1 MAKNVNQNPNAK
13 ASINYRDFDMSQHI
27 EFTSTVAQL
36 LPVYY
41 DVLNPGDKIRASQ
54 YIKTR
59 TQPLAS
65 AAMAKLTEHIEWFF
79 VPMEQIYKPFSN
91 FYYGVQDFNSSNFN
105 PDMNISTHFP
115 FMRFTDFCYYN
126 SNFQANLNFKTLMG
140 EQYYTQ
146 LVRLA
151 THLGFPSRVFTS
163 LPNDQLPPSFSF
175 TPLFFCAYQKIFM
188 DYFRDGDRIANDPY
202 SYNLDRFYTAESGMD
217 DVFDIDIADQT
228 GLKGMFEMRYRPI
241 KKDFY
246 TNIFPSPIF
255 NNASASAQNWNDN
268 NPLLKVNQWLTGLTQ
283 LEARSSSGSSSGLV
297 DDSTT
302 TVLDQSND
310 SPTVAHALERYA
322 LNQANIRTLFAAD
335 KLLELT
341 RRAGKHYDSQ
351 TLAHFGVYVPD
362 TLSGEC
368 FKLGHSQNDII
379 IGDVV
384 STAGT
389 EGTPLGEI
397 GGKGYSASGSDQ
409 VEFTAPCHG
418 VLMAIYSCVPEMDYY
433 QDGLD
438 KLNTLIERSDYFIPE
453 YDNLGMQPLFGYQT
467 QLFNGA
473 NDDQEPAVR
482 NAEIKGWQYRYMELK
497 QKVNRIF
504 GGLQYNQKHWTVG
517 RDSSKVAG
525 SEADKYYHDP
535 AALNS
540 VVEYQYLKGYDETG
554 AVYMTPE
561 GIFERDPLIHE
572 IFFDVK
578 KASKMSTYGLMDI

>member
-79 VPMEQIYKPFSN
+79 VPMEQIYKPFGN
-91 FYYGVQDFNSSNFN
+91 FYYGVQDFNSSLFS
-105 PDMNISTHFP
+105 PDNNISTHFP
-115 FMRFTDFCYYN
+115 FIRFSDFCDYN
-126 SNFQANLNFKTLMG
+126 SSYQATLNFKTLMG

-146 LVRLA
+146 FVRLA

-163 LPNDQLPPSFSF
+163 IPNEQLPPSFSF

-202 SYNLDRFYTAESGMD
+202 SYNLDRYYLSESAMD
-217 DVFDIDIADQT
+217 DVEDIDITDNIS
-228 GLKGMFEMRYRPI
+228 LKGMFEMRYRPI

-255 NNASASAQNWNDN
+255 NNASASAQHWNDN
-268 NPLLKVNQWLTGLTQ
+268 DPLLKVNQWLTGLTQ
-283 LEARSSSGSSSGLV
+283 LEARSSLGSSSGLV
-297 DDSTT
+297 DESTT

-310 SPTVAHALERYA
+310 SPSVPHALERYA

-351 TLAHFGVYVPD
+351 TLAHFGVSVPD

-438 KLNTLIERSDYFIPE
+438 KLNTLIERSDFFIPE
-453 YDNLGMQPLFGYQT
+453 YDNLGMQPLFGYQI

-497 QKVNRIF
+497 QKINRIF

-517 RDSSKVAG
+517 RNSANVAG

-554 AVYMTPE
+554 AVYTTPE